1 MWPDPEARCDIE
13 PEVYNS
19 TTVARKQIWLRIVF
33 TKKLSELRV
42 IQRPLLTLIQE
53 SCVNA
58 RLRKPNMMERNNAFV
73 DRPVYTGHKTHSV
86 RQCSSPLGSCRYC
99 TRNVICDDSILTRG
113 PVFAYET
120 KQLLPNL
127 QLKMETK

>member
-86 RQCSSPLGSCRYC
+86 RQCSSP
-99 TRNVICDDSILTRG
+99 
-113 PVFAYET
+113 
-120 KQLLPNL
+120 
-127 QLKMETK
+127 